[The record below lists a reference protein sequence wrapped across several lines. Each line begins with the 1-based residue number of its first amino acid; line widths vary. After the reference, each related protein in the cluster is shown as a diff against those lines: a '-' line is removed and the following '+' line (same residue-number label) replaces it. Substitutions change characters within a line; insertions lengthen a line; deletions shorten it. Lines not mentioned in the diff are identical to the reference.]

1 VESSP
6 VRSATRGGALEI
18 ESKLHSGSKIVDPT
32 EDKDL
37 GGRFGGVQ
45 DRFGHI
51 WYIAMPLK
59 NASH

>member
-1 VESSP
+1 M
-6 VRSATRGGALEI
+6 
-18 ESKLHSGSKIVDPT
+18 

>member
-1 VESSP
+1 MESSP
-6 VRSATRGGALEI
+6 VRSATRGGALEV
-18 ESKLHSGSKIVDPT
+18 ESKLRFRFVIVDPM